1 MVEKIYLQ
9 KIEEHK
15 GIILKVVN
23 LYADDF
29 EDRKDLY
36 QEIVLQSWS
45 AYPRF
50 KEESKFSTWL
60 YKISLNVAITFLNKL
75 KKMTSVKENLS
86 SEIFYEPTELSERAY
101 SLYQAIKQLSEVD
114 RGIIALHLDGFD
126 NTEISQITVLSKG
139 NTNVKLHRIKQQLTT
154 ILNKKQDGFTT
165 RME

>member
-50 KEESKFSTWL
+50 KGESKFSTWL
-60 YKISLNVAITFLNKL
+60 YKISLNVAITFLNKR
-75 KKMTSVKENLS
+75 KKMNNVKENLPR
-86 SEIFYEPTELSERAY
+86 EIFYEPTELSERAY
-101 SLYQAIKQLSEVD
+101 FLYQAIKQLSEVD
-114 RGIIALHLDGFD
+114 RGIIVLHLDGFD
-126 NTEISQITVLSKG
+126 NTEISNITGLSKG